1 MSTNTN
7 SNTVPGSKVHFR
19 PAGVQSLVP
28 QLNLSDAL
36 AAIDWYKQALGAE
49 LVEEPVMDQAKKKV
63 MHAELKIYDSIF
75 FANSIFEG
83 AMSVPA
89 SHSSFF
95 LYVPDVDQA
104 YQRAIKAGATSIWE
118 VQDKFWGDRC
128 GGLTD
133 PYGNCWTIATHI
145 KDVSREEINNVNIKM

>member
-1 MSTNTN
+1 MST
-7 SNTVPGSKVHFR
+7 SSSTVPASKVHFR
-19 PAGVQSLVP
+19 PAGFQSLVP
-28 QLNLSDAL
+28 QLNLADAP

-49 LVEEPVMDQAKKKV
+49 LIEEPVMDEAKKKV
-63 MHAELKIYDSIF
+63 MHAALKIHDSIF

-95 LYVPDVDQA
+95 LYVPDVDEA
-104 YQRAIKAGATSIWE
+104 YQRAIKAGATSTWE
-118 VQDKFWGDRC
+118 VKDQFWGDRC

-133 PYGNCWTIATHI
+133 PYGNRWTIATHI
-145 KDVSREEINNVNIKM
+145 KDISREEINNLNIKM